1 MPKKKTAAI
10 VTPSLT
16 AAPQPL
22 KAQAA
27 GGNSFGSVAFSSN
40 RAVIYGQAADFSVDY
55 QPSDRLEMIKRIRYG
70 ERNYGLV
77 RQVFND
83 YVLYGI
89 GDGITPQA
97 AAAQEDVAAEYE
109 AWFKAWAA
117 NVSTCGRFSL
127 YDIQRIVLR
136 GALRDGDSFV
146 ILVIDEGRPRLQV
159 IEAHRVGNPIGQPIP
174 AGMVDG
180 VQFDSKGRL
189 VGYNILQG
197 DNSSR
202 LFPAS
207 AVCHIAELDWVSG
220 SRGLPILQH
229 SWTDIQT
236 EDELLRLEML
246 AVRNDAD
253 VTRVL
258 HKNNGFIPQDMKA
271 ELEGPGSSASLE
283 SVASKMGGKL
293 LALEPGESLSSL
305 ASNRPSPVFAGFLKS
320 IQADI
325 LRGTLPYEFVGDPSS
340 ISGSGVRLITAK
352 ADRVFS
358 RWQQVIIDKLCQK
371 VWGFAMGFAVA
382 NGEVPEGDWANV
394 SWTTPKR
401 LTVDAGREAAN
412 DRADVELG
420 LLSMSELYS
429 ARGLD
434 FRQEQ
439 IKRAKDFRF
448 IFDLAKKEGIPT
460 WTLYKP
466 GFNWLQEGEGK
477 PTATEAALQGVSLS
491 QPAEQPPAE

>member
-1 MPKKKTAAI
+1 MPKKSAANNLK
-10 VTPSLT
+10 PG
-16 AAPQPL
+16 ADQKPL
-22 KAQAA
+22 KPKAA
-27 GGNSFGSVAFSSN
+27 GGQSFASVGFSSN
-40 RAVIYGQAADFSVDY
+40 RATIYGQAADFSVDY

-83 YVLYGI
+83 YVLYCV
-89 GDGITPQA
+89 GDGITPQSG
-97 AAAQEDVAAEYE
+97 AAEADVGADYE

-117 NVSTCGRFSL
+117 EASLCGRFSF
-127 YDIQRIVLR
+127 YDIQRIALR
-136 GALRDGDSFV
+136 ACLRDGDCFV
-146 ILVIDEGRPRLQV
+146 ILTMDEGRPRLQV
-159 IEAHRVGNPIGQPIP
+159 VEAHRVGNPIGKPVP
-174 AGMVDG
+174 AGMADG

-189 VGYNILQG
+189 LGYNIIQG

-202 LFPAS
+202 FFDAAS
-207 AVCHIAELDWVSG
+207 VCHIAEMDWASG

-229 SWTDIQT
+229 SWADIQT

-258 HKNNGFIPQDMKA
+258 HKNGGFIPQDMKA
-271 ELEGPGSSASLE
+271 ELEGSGSSNLE
-283 SVASKMGGKL
+283 SVASRMGGKL

-305 ASNRPSPVFAGFLKS
+305 ASNRPSPVFTGFLKS
-320 IQADI
+320 VQADI
-325 LRGTLPYEFVGDPSS
+325 LRGTLPYEFVGDPSA

-358 RWQQVIIDKLCQK
+358 RWQSVTVDKLCQK

-382 NGEVPEGDWANV
+382 QGEVPEGDWSNV

-420 LLSMSELYS
+420 LLSMSELY
-429 ARGLD
+429 AQRGLD
-434 FRQEQ
+434 MRSEMV
-439 IKRAKDFRF
+439 KRAKDFKF
-448 IFDLAKKEGIPT
+448 IFELAKNEGIPT

-477 PTATEAALQGVSLS
+477 PTAAEVAMEGIDPAQPTD
-491 QPAEQPPAE
+491 QPAA

>member
-1 MPKKKTAAI
+1 MPKKSAAKNLK
-10 VTPSLT
+10 PG
-16 AAPQPL
+16 AAQQPL
-22 KAQAA
+22 KPQAA
-27 GGNSFGSVAFSSN
+27 GSQSFGSVAFSSN
-40 RAVIYGQAADFSVDY
+40 RATIYGQPADFSVDY
-55 QPSDRLEMIKRIRYG
+55 QPTDRLEMMKRIRYG

-83 YVLYGI
+83 YVLYCI
-89 GDGITPQA
+89 GDGITPQSG
-97 AAAQEDVAAEYE
+97 AAEADVGAAYE
-109 AWFKAWAA
+109 TWFKAWAA
-117 NVSTCGRFSL
+117 NASTCGRFSF
-127 YDIQRIVLR
+127 YDIQRITLR
-136 GALRDGDSFV
+136 GALRDGDCFV
-146 ILVIDEGRPRLQV
+146 ILAIDEGRPKLQIV
-159 IEAHRVGNPIGQPIP
+159 EGHRVGNPIGKPAP

-197 DNSSR
+197 DNSSA
-202 LFPAS
+202 FYPAAS
-207 AVCHIAELDWVSG
+207 VCHIAEMDWASG

-229 SWTDIQT
+229 SWGDIQT

-258 HKNNGFIPQDMKA
+258 HKNGGFIPQDMKA
-271 ELEGPGSSASLE
+271 ELEGSGSANLE

-340 ISGSGVRLITAK
+340 ISGSAVRLTTAK

-358 RWQQVIIDKLCQK
+358 RWQSVAIDKLCQK
-371 VWGFAMGFAVA
+371 VWGFAVGWAVA
-382 NGEVPEGDWANV
+382 NGELPEGDWSNV

-429 ARGLD
+429 QRGLD
-434 FRQEQ
+434 MRAEMV
-439 IKRAKDFRF
+439 KRAKDFKF
-448 IFDLAKKEGIPT
+448 IFDLAKQEGIPT

-477 PTATEAALQGVSLS
+477 PTAAEVAMQGIDPAQPTD
-491 QPAEQPPAE
+491 QPAA